1 MCFSDIAG
9 KTALHWAAAVNNVT
23 AAMLLLRHG
32 ANKDAQDDHNQT
44 PLFVAARE
52 GSRDVALLLLQNSA
66 SIDIPDHVE
75 HLPRDIALERCHHDI
90 VQLLDNY
97 SFNLASDGM
106 GGTGVGA
113 VMSSY
118 MAQGLKSKQKRPSK
132 KQRAVKETELHKI
145 DHCLQFPPH
154 MSGQFVHLPLES
166 AKKQK
171 KRSLVAGF
179 ASPSSRGCVRATVH
193 GNGMDMANRMIEYPP
208 SYDQS
213 CHGRRG
219 QHMTQATLSSLSGN
233 FMDPL
238 DIPGAYQGAG
248 AMLGGDGHHEQTLA
262 VHSWYSFDDYPNQ
275 FAGGLDHSLQWPGHV
290 SSTISKTDHAFGSYG
305 DGYLCHQQSHPY
317 REEAANAQDML
328 DSSKFVVCPSDNGTI
343 NQNCQYDDINN
354 HIGAYPVLDVHEL
367 APNSKNRQMLCA
379 FDDKNFFQINNQ
391 SNSAV
396 LFDNGK
402 ILPSMSTYDKNNAA
416 VVHGQDPTS
425 NAGTVIKN
433 SAFMDNSPTAT
444 VQSFLDPSAKG
455 SPDDCGHGTHHM
467 KPTKYVLPLS
477 QYPTFPQQGTQSCS
491 NNEASLVASERPA
504 DPARS
509 GLQKPYFP
517 TPPSQHGLQSDTPPQ
532 QLSSCV
538 PRELYPTPSPDSL
551 SPWSNSPIQSAKPDW
566 LDRIK
571 HSPHQPAGLPAQSIS
586 GLKEEPSFFV

>member
-1 MCFSDIAG
+1 
-9 KTALHWAAAVNNVT
+9 
-23 AAMLLLRHG
+23 MLLLRHG

-52 GSRDVALLLLQNSA
+52 GSHDVALLLLQNSA

-75 HLPRDIALERCHHDI
+75 HVPRDIALERCHHDI

-106 GGTGVGA
+106 GGAGVSA

-118 MAQGLKSKQKRPSK
+118 MAQGPKSKQKRPSK
-132 KQRAVKETELHKI
+132 KQRVMKETELHKI

-166 AKKQK
+166 VKKQK
-171 KRSLVAGF
+171 KRSVVPGF

-193 GNGMDMANRMIEYPP
+193 GNGLDMANRMVEYPP

-219 QHMTQATLSSLSGN
+219 QYMTQAALSSLGGN

-248 AMLGGDGHHEQTLA
+248 AMLGGDGHQEQTLA
-262 VHSWYSFDDYPNQ
+262 VHNWYSFDDYPNQ
-275 FAGGLDHSLQWPGHV
+275 FAGGLEHNMQWPGHA
-290 SSTISKTDHAFGSYG
+290 SSTIPKTDHAFGSYG
-305 DGYLCHQQSHPY
+305 DGYLCQQQSRPY
-317 REEAANAQDML
+317 REETVNALDML
-328 DSSKFVVCPSDNGTI
+328 DSSKFVLCPSDSGTI
-343 NQNCQYDDINN
+343 NQNCQYDDVNN

-367 APNSKNRQMLCA
+367 PLSSKNRQILSA
-379 FDDKNFFQINNQ
+379 FDDKNFFQIGNQ

-396 LFDNGK
+396 LFENGK
-402 ILPSMSTYDKNNAA
+402 ILPSMSTYDKTNA
-416 VVHGQDPTS
+416 VVAHGQDRTS
-425 NAGTVIKN
+425 STGAVIKN
-433 SAFMDNSPTAT
+433 SAFMDNSPTADI
-444 VQSFLDPSAKG
+444 QSFLHPSAKG
-455 SPDDCGHGTHHM
+455 SPDDCGHGAHHM

-477 QYPTFPQQGTQSCS
+477 QYPAFPQQGAQSCS
-491 NNEASLVASERPA
+491 NEASLVAPERPA

-551 SPWSNSPIQSAKPDW
+551 SPWSNSPIQSVKPDW
-566 LDRIK
+566 LDKIK